1 MSLTGLIGITIFM
14 LTFILYF
21 FICLISDD
29 FGDKPKGGMV
39 PFPSDW
45 FKAAA
50 AVPNIFFAITFQ
62 NNFFPLFK
70 GLKGPSDKKM
80 AQASF
85 MGVGFCAVSYILVGL
100 IGYHYFGPG
109 VSANF
114 LSSFHYATFS
124 KPFFFLLNTSF
135 LVSIFFAFPIMFFGC
150 RNNFIALIQ
159 LFIERKNRRLRRE

>member
-1 MSLTGLIGITIFM
+1 MF
-14 LTFILYF
+14 TFIVYYF
-21 FICLISDD
+21 LCIFSDD

-39 PFPSDW
+39 MFPSDW
-45 FKAAA
+45 FSAAA

-70 GLKGPSDKKM
+70 GLKNSNDKRM
-80 AQASF
+80 AQVSL
-85 MGVGFCAVSYILVGL
+85 MGGLFCATSYILVGL
-100 IGYHYFGPG
+100 IGYHYFGEG

-135 LVSIFFAFPIMFFGC
+135 LISIFFAFPIMFFGC

-159 LFIERKNRRLRRE
+159 LFLDRRAKKWRQNQD